1 MKKIPIIVIALC
13 VLCLPQ
19 WGLGWTCRTHTFI
32 AMQAGM
38 KNPEYACL
46 PDASRYDNY
55 QLLLPFHYHNAA
67 PSAVIDAGY
76 IDRYAVTEALY
87 VPQAEPHGRAIR
99 IFVPDEAGVLY
110 WKIVELYRKMKKTE
124 YPAEYRYA
132 MISIAHFIG
141 DLANPLH
148 NYPHGVQPAG
158 DGRVYK
164 EIGKWASSVH
174 DAFDKRFDTVEDP
187 VLRIREIHVASEED
201 LRAEI
206 VRMANKAIALANACY
221 HDDPAKRR
229 GMTDAEVTAQVESAV
244 ALLRAVLKDC
254 RRTFEE

>member
-1 MKKIPIIVIALC
+1 MKKMPVMVIALC
-13 VLCLPQ
+13 ILLLPQ
-19 WGLGWTCRTHTFI
+19 WGFGWTCRTHMFI
-32 AMQAGM
+32 AKQAGM
-38 KNPEYACL
+38 KNPEYVCL

-67 PSAVIDAGY
+67 PSAVVDTGY

-99 IFVPDEAGVLY
+99 ILVPHEAGVLY
-110 WKIVELYRKMKKTE
+110 WKIVDLYRKMKMTK

-148 NYPHGVQPAG
+148 NYPHGMQPAG
-158 DGRVYK
+158 DGKVYS
-164 EIGKWASSVH
+164 EIGQWASSVH
-174 DAFDKRFDTVEDP
+174 DAFDKRFDMVLDP
-187 VLRIREIHVASEED
+187 VLTIRTINIASEED

-206 VRMANKAIALANACY
+206 VRMANNAIALANACY
-221 HDDPAKRR
+221 HDDPARRR
-229 GMTDAEVTAQVESAV
+229 GMTDAEATAQVESAV